1 MFTKK
6 SDITIGKKENPKACG
21 IHVLNVCDATSKRAK
36 LLGYLIEKVI
46 EERHKMI
53 ASGKSTGKKLH
64 ENWMKYHWY
73 VSQLNKRF
81 LKRQYL
87 VHNVTTTVGRSV
99 ITQRWANTTTYTGVV
114 NYGAL
119 GSDSTAAAEAQ
130 TTLGTEVYRKALSS
144 GTYSNNIAY
153 LENFYNATEDFGTYE
168 EFAFFID
175 GAAGADTGV
184 MLNRFTQTVVK
195 SNVETLNVR
204 STITVSDS

>member
-1 MFTKK
+1 MIKK
-6 SDITIGKKENPKACG
+6 SDIEVAKKENPKACG
-21 IHVLNVCDATSKRAK
+21 IHVLNVCESTSRRAK
-36 LLGYLIEKVI
+36 HLNWLIEKVI
-46 EERHKMI
+46 KERHRLIK
-53 ASGKSTGKKLH
+53 AGQNTAENLH

-73 VSQLNKRF
+73 ITQLNKHC
-81 LKRQYL
+81 LKRRYV

-99 ITQRWANTTTYTGVV
+99 IAQRWANTTTYTGIV

-153 LENFYNATEDFGTYE
+153 LENFYNATEDSGTYE
-168 EFAFFID
+168 EYAFFID
-175 GAAGADTGV
+175 GASGADTGV

-195 SNVETLNVR
+195 SNTETLNVR
-204 STITVSDS
+204 STITVSDA